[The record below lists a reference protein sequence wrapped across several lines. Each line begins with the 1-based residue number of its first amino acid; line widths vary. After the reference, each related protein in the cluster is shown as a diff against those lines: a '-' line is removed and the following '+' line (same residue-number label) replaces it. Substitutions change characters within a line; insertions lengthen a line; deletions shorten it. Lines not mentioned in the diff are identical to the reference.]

1 VSAIFRYAQAWPG
14 YAFNID
20 MIFGHQRE
28 GARPQAYNEWGV
40 FYGDAAD
47 WENAWGMASTYR
59 QQLKKH
65 WDLMLDVRT
74 MFLRSYADH
83 SFYLSLDYTF

>member
-1 VSAIFRYAQAWPG
+1 
-14 YAFNID
+14 
-20 MIFGHQRE
+20 
-28 GARPQAYNEWGV
+28 
-40 FYGDAAD
+40 
-47 WENAWGMASTYR
+47 MASTYR

-83 SFYLSLDYTF
+83 SFYLGLDYTF